1 MGARATIPRI
11 LLRLGKEQECYDFT
25 KWYGKV
31 WEGRNYNWTKME
43 GFLNIKNVD
52 VFEDI
57 DYLGSSIRTMD
68 LSF

>member
-1 MGARATIPRI
+1 
-11 LLRLGKEQECYDFT
+11 
-25 KWYGKV
+25 
-31 WEGRNYNWTKME
+31 ME